1 MQSENQKTLSK
12 LTKSQFV
19 HFDLDEPHPIP
30 GFSEASDEVDEFL
43 ELSTLSNNRST
54 SSTDSNTIG
63 TSTNTRTTVAN
74 GTIHSN
80 RKRVRKLS
88 R

>member
-1 MQSENQKTLSK
+1 MQSENRKTLSK
-12 LTKSQFV
+12 LKSFESV
-19 HFDLDEPHPIP
+19 HFDLDQPDSIP
-30 GFSEASDEVDEFL
+30 GISEPLDEVDEFL
-43 ELSTLSNNRST
+43 ELSTLSNNQST

-63 TSTNTRTTVAN
+63 ASTNTHTTVAN

-80 RKRVRKLS
+80 RKHVRKFS